1 MKHTWMVGV
10 ALSLVS
16 MALAGGG
23 GQPPAASPAPPA
35 PPVAAPAHPVTAP
48 AAQPVAAALPAKS
61 AAGNPIL
68 YSTRAASAPLLDGQ
82 ATEAFWR
89 TAPAMTVE
97 TTEAEAPGVANAS
110 ETQVTFKSV
119 YTADSVYYLVTWK
132 DPTYS
137 IDRQR
142 WAFDGQNWA
151 KEDQNP
157 LDKGGA
163 NTLYED
169 KIAFMWSVN
178 APTFEAD
185 GPYATY
191 RTMEEAR
198 QAGYQRPVKTA
209 PKGESLDMWHFKLV
223 RNGFTT
229 PGQVDDQF
237 VNDIFDVK
245 TGPEAGRTSDKG
257 EGGYYNN
264 EREMTLADGTKIK
277 VPRFGF
283 ANGATN
289 EMLMT
294 QDMIDSGRVVE
305 LTDAQ
310 VMALPAGAHLP
321 AVIGRPFSG
330 SRGDITA
337 GFHWNSGVYTLEFG
351 RKLNTGDLE
360 RDVTFSDLTKTY
372 FFGVA
377 TFDNTQIKHAVS
389 ELIEFKFLR

>member
-1 MKHTWMVGV
+1 M
-10 ALSLVS
+10 
-16 MALAGGG
+16 
-23 GQPPAASPAPPA
+23 
-35 PPVAAPAHPVTAP
+35 
-48 AAQPVAAALPAKS
+48 
-61 AAGNPIL
+61 
-68 YSTRAASAPLLDGQ
+68 
-82 ATEAFWR
+82 
-89 TAPAMTVE
+89 
-97 TTEAEAPGVANAS
+97 
-110 ETQVTFKSV
+110 
-119 YTADSVYYLVTWK
+119 
-132 DPTYS
+132 
-137 IDRQR
+137 
-142 WAFDGQNWA
+142 
-151 KEDQNP
+151 
-157 LDKGGA
+157 
-163 NTLYED
+163 
-169 KIAFMWSVN
+169 
-178 APTFEAD
+178 
-185 GPYATY
+185 
-191 RTMEEAR
+191 
-198 QAGYQRPVKTA
+198 
-209 PKGESLDMWHFKLV
+209 
-223 RNGFTT
+223 
-229 PGQVDDQF
+229 
-237 VNDIFDVK
+237 NDIFDVK

-351 RKLNTGDLE
+351 RKRNTGDLE